1 MKLLHILKHY
11 QMYLGKLKEIS
22 KNRFR
27 PSLSGFHKVENWKL
41 KIIMSNR
48 FCICDLLDIFRSKY
62 RKRNNT
68 NSFLF
73 RSESEKKI
81 QLCNCSVCQT
91 QPMKGRSSS
100 ILDCQL
106 SFWKMA
112 KIRSK
117 RIFSKFLLVFLDISG
132 NALEHVKVSSFCVN
146 PSSRYNCR

>member
-1 MKLLHILKHY
+1 
-11 QMYLGKLKEIS
+11 
-22 KNRFR
+22 
-27 PSLSGFHKVENWKL
+27 
-41 KIIMSNR
+41 MSNR

-81 QLCNCSVCQT
+81 QLCNCLVRQT
-91 QPMKGRSSS
+91 QPIYGRSSS

-117 RIFSKFLLVFLDISG
+117 TIFSKFLLVFLDTSS
-132 NALEHVKVSSFCVN
+132 NALEHVGVSSICVN
-146 PSSRYNCR
+146 PSSRYNCRKMSPKRPIWGPPRVKIDEIHETYKSHNLHSKF